1 MPLDAVSLDISLY
14 RWRLGF
20 RQYSFRLIMR
30 TLRND
35 PYGVFWCLPL
45 FWSAIVPF
53 GFRHQVN
60 QLVQEF
66 FSEFFLIPSGIQY
79 HVPRRTDPADCALV
93 HAKGSGK
100 VPHPLAPRQSQ
111 TDLADLSIPN
121 LHTRMAIPSQ
131 FPAVPQAIS
140 RITGMIAEIE
150 VLRPVVS
157 RVVVPM
163 TDEFIGA
170 KLPP

>member
-79 HVPRRTDPADCALV
+79 HVPRRTDPADRAPMHPINPNKV
-93 HAKGSGK
+93 GS
-100 VPHPLAPRQSQ
+100 VPKER
-111 TDLADLSIPN
+111 
-121 LHTRMAIPSQ
+121 
-131 FPAVPQAIS
+131 
-140 RITGMIAEIE
+140 
-150 VLRPVVS
+150 
-157 RVVVPM
+157 
-163 TDEFIGA
+163 
-170 KLPP
+170 

>member
-79 HVPRRTDPADCALV
+79 HVPRRTDPADSAPV
-93 HAKGSGK
+93 HAVDSGDINSS
-100 VPHPLAPRQSQ
+100 L
-111 TDLADLSIPN
+111 T
-121 LHTRMAIPSQ
+121 
-131 FPAVPQAIS
+131 S
-140 RITGMIAEIE
+140 R
-150 VLRPVVS
+150 
-157 RVVVPM
+157 
-163 TDEFIGA
+163 
-170 KLPP
+170 